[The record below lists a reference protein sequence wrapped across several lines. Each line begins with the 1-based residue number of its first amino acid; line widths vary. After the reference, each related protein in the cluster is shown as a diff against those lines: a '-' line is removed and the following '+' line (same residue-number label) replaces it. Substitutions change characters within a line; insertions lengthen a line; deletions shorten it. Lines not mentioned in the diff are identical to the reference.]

1 MAGCRRPSKTSP
13 PWRWAVRS
21 VGVHADGGRPGT
33 RHRDHRCRIV
43 ALGAHVHRVG
53 WRGRRPGTVGAVG
66 VARAQRIRL
75 VRALILGWRAMSM
88 LAAPLCVLSSALA
101 VNAWVG
107 YFSSSATGEHS
118 GAGASLS
125 GGLATP
131 AAANLCLIRSDPARR
146 RFDYIA
152 CLCVRRRIRP
162 VVSENARPGPSWV
175 GADRCSAE
183 SSATLCRECSKIA
196 PRARATRDSLGV
208 KANTTQG
215 VTSGPPGTSRIS
227 VSARWCCRHSP
238 RVSMTRCA
246 TSINLVLVSWDS

>member
-43 ALGAHVHRVG
+43 APGAHVHRVG

-101 VNAWVG
+101 VNAWVK

-162 VVSENARPGPSWV
+162 VVVRMQGPDRVGWERIGVPLNRAQRFAENVPRLRQEPEPRATLWGSKPTPPRESRRARPGRRGYPSV
-175 GADRCSAE
+175 PAGAAVTPRG
-183 SSATLCRECSKIA
+183 CR
-196 PRARATRDSLGV
+196 
-208 KANTTQG
+208 
-215 VTSGPPGTSRIS
+215 
-227 VSARWCCRHSP
+227 
-238 RVSMTRCA
+238 
-246 TSINLVLVSWDS
+246 

>member
-1 MAGCRRPSKTSP
+1 M
-13 PWRWAVRS
+13 
-21 VGVHADGGRPGT
+21 
-33 RHRDHRCRIV
+33 
-43 ALGAHVHRVG
+43 
-53 WRGRRPGTVGAVG
+53 
-66 VARAQRIRL
+66 
-75 VRALILGWRAMSM
+75 RALILGWRAMSM

-162 VVSENARPGPSWV
+162 
-175 GADRCSAE
+175 
-183 SSATLCRECSKIA
+183 
-196 PRARATRDSLGV
+196 
-208 KANTTQG
+208 
-215 VTSGPPGTSRIS
+215 
-227 VSARWCCRHSP
+227 
-238 RVSMTRCA
+238 
-246 TSINLVLVSWDS
+246 